1 MSVNDWVERLGGPDG
16 PGRYRRYA
24 LVNTA
29 YFALIEAGLWA
40 LWVAQ
45 TDAEAPALASVA
57 VLGAAHAAIQVP
69 LSRAALRHY
78 LGSGPR
84 PGRLVALYTTVTVA
98 MAALGCALL
107 ATGRIDE
114 GDLAPCLFWLL
125 MLYAGPSALA
135 MPRRAGAV
143 LVAVVS
149 VSAVGGSVAAGL
161 SGTQLGLVIG
171 GAVFMAPVMA
181 VAFRATG
188 WGVRLVEELAAA
200 RQTQARLAVAEE
212 RLRFGRDLHDVLGR
226 NLAVVALKSELA
238 AQLARRGRPEAVDQI
253 LEVQVIAQ
261 ESQREIRSVVRGY
274 RTADLH
280 TELAGARSVL
290 EAAGIACH
298 IEYGPAAR
306 LPDKVQVALGWVVR
320 EATTN
325 VLRHA
330 QDASSCTLSLRTA
343 GPAAALL
350 VMRNDGASD
359 VPSGAGTGP
368 GAGTGLTG
376 LKERLTALSGT
387 LTTERHS
394 GGIFRLTAHIPWEPS
409 AFTGDAGGD
418 VRPPG

>member
-1 MSVNDWVERLGGPDG
+1 MSVHDWVERLGGPDG

-29 YFALIEAGLWA
+29 YFALFEVA
-40 LWVAQ
+40 LWTMWVVRTDTVAS
-45 TDAEAPALASVA
+45 TLASVA
-57 VLGAAHAAIQVP
+57 GLGAAHAVVQML

-78 LGSGPR
+78 LGAGPR
-84 PGRLVALYTTVTVA
+84 PDRLVALYTALTVA
-98 MAALGCALL
+98 MAALGCGLL
-107 ATGRIDE
+107 GTGRIDD
-114 GDLAPCLFWLL
+114 GDLAPYLFWLL
-125 MLYAGPSALA
+125 MLYPGPSALA
-135 MPRRAGAV
+135 LPRRAGAA
-143 LVAVVS
+143 LVVVVS
-149 VSAVGGSVAAGL
+149 VSAAGGSVAAGL
-161 SGTQLGLVIG
+161 SGTQLALVIG
-171 GAVFMAPVMA
+171 AAVFMVPIMA

-238 AQLARRGRPEAVDQI
+238 AQLARRGLPEAVDQI

-290 EAAGIACH
+290 EAAGIACR

-306 LPDKVQVALGWVVR
+306 LPDAVQAALGWVVR

-330 QDASSCTLSLRTA
+330 QDASCCTMSLRTA

-359 VPSGAGTGP
+359 APP

-387 LTTERHS
+387 LTTERHP
-394 GGIFRLTAHIPWEPS
+394 GGIFRLTAHIPWEE
-409 AFTGDAGGD
+409 GE
-418 VRPPG
+418 